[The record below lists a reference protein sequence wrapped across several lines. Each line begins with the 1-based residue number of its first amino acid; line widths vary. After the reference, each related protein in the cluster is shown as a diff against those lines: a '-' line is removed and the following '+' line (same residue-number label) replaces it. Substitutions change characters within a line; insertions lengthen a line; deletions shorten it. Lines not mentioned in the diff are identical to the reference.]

1 MKNIIA
7 KEWITYKT
15 ELEASL
21 SEAID
26 NESPEKETI
35 ELMLE
40 MLKNSKLKNRRQT
53 KNE

>member
-7 KEWITYKT
+7 KEWITYKK

-21 SEAID
+21 NEAID
-26 NESPEKETI
+26 NRSPEKETM

-40 MLKNSKLKNRRQT
+40 MLKNSKLKNRRQI

>member
-7 KEWITYKT
+7 KEWVVYKK
-15 ELEASL
+15 EVEASIQEVL
-21 SEAID
+21 D
-26 NESPEKETI
+26 NDPQEKETI

-40 MLKNSKLKNRRQT
+40 MLKSSKLKNRRQI

>member
-1 MKNIIA
+1 MNVIA
-7 KEWITYKT
+7 REWVSYKK

-21 SEAID
+21 KEAID

-53 KNE
+53 NDE